1 MKWPEDPKG
10 NIDGTVRTGTG
21 STSQRVRLRDVVRDL
36 HSGMRTRAFLDKY
49 DLSLSEFQEVL
60 KRLIREGYFSIED
73 FKAWKAHLPTSAA
86 PTEEPES
93 DEISD
98 EGSPGGVSNIETFIL
113 AEPEKNHSWA
123 LQLFSTKRE
132 EMKGARFK
140 VNLQGK
146 KYLFVVEEMLFR
158 GSVNMLEEE
167 PESPHDVQRRRQEAL
182 QYIARH
188 GWSAYL
194 ENRAFIANVEGENRN
209 SRKKARLVL
218 LHCRNQTFLA
228 ALHTPAPTVNLYVA
242 SSLKKLHQRLAKS
255 VDMGDFTL

>member
-1 MKWPEDPKG
+1 MKWPDDPTGK
-10 NIDGTVRTGTG
+10 IDGTVRTDPG
-21 STSQRVRLRDVVRDL
+21 STPQRVRVQDVVKDL

-49 DLSLSEFQEVL
+49 DFDLSEFQEIL
-60 KRLIREGYFSIED
+60 KRLIREGSFTIED
-73 FKAWKAHLPTSAA
+73 FKAWKAHRPTSAA
-86 PTEEPES
+86 VAEETEN

-98 EGSPGGVSNIETFIL
+98 AQSPGGLSNIETFIL
-113 AEPEKNHSWA
+113 SEPEKNHSWA
-123 LQLFSTKRE
+123 LQLFSTRRE

-146 KYLFVVEEMLFR
+146 KYLFVIEEMLFR

-167 PESPHDVQRRRQEAL
+167 PETPQEIQRRRQEAL

-194 ENRAFIANVEGENRN
+194 ENRAFMANVEGEDQT

-218 LHCRNQTFLA
+218 LYCRNETFLA

-242 SSLKKLHQRLAKS
+242 SSLEKLHQRLAKS
-255 VDMGDFTL
+255 VDMGDLIL